1 MKAIK
6 VVEDMLAKKKD
17 SGSADVGKKDS
28 GKSMEELPKLVK
40 RNLTSLL
47 KQAEKQ
53 GVSKKELIKLIQGE

>member
-1 MKAIK
+1 
-6 VVEDMLAKKKD
+6 
-17 SGSADVGKKDS
+17 
-28 GKSMEELPKLVK
+28 MEELPKLVK